1 MLKVLSHFRDLCA
14 SERRMRLY
22 KVFCVVTSRLQP
34 QCELEHCSIGA
45 DLLTE
50 ILMNWEQGTRILLN
64 SVMLVL
70 VLKDQNAV
78 LVLYDAVL
86 VLAAEV
92 LVLVLGHVLVTDV
105 VDFESITFTL

>member
-50 ILMNWEQGTRILLN
+50 ILMNWEQGTRILLTKMQ
-64 SVMLVL
+64 SLSFTTQSL
-70 VLKDQNAV
+70 SLLLKS
-78 LVLYDAVL
+78 LSLSWS
-86 VLAAEV
+86 